1 MWEGLL
7 SSPRLFPP
15 LMEVLKAAFLDTA
28 NHYAQLGRH
37 NRQYVSL
44 LTFIGLD
51 SGEVFGNRELTF
63 AMRALPQ
70 GALEHAAETFF
81 RAIDSAGDQRADYWR
96 NRASPYLKAIWPKT
110 PDVISESV
118 SKSFSRACV
127 AAGDAFPEA
136 LGQIRSWLQPLQYP
150 DRIAHALHEANLDTR
165 FPEPT
170 LELLSRIF
178 GDKARGFFPERT
190 KCCLNAIR
198 AAQPELEHDHRF
210 QRLLEVLR
218 TNGGD
223 LN

>member
-1 MWEGLL
+1 MGGVPLVAEAL
-7 SSPRLFPP
+7 SPVDGGAEARIPGYGEPLCSAWSTQRTVRL
-15 LMEVLKAAFLDTA
+15 TA
-28 NHYAQLGRH
+28 DFRRTSTRG
-37 NRQYVSL
+37 
-44 LTFIGLD
+44 D
-51 SGEVFGNRELTF
+51 VFRNRELAL
-63 AMRALPQ
+63 AMQALPQ
-70 GALEHAAETFF
+70 EALEHAAETFF
-81 RAIDSAGDQRADYWR
+81 RTVDGAGDQRADYWR

-150 DRIAHALHEANLDTR
+150 DRIAHALHEANLDTQ